1 MIVSRYSESNKI
13 FSGNCSRGRAK
24 TSLKSNMKKTLI
36 ALSVALVASASL
48 LSNAFAGTL
57 KVGASPV
64 PHAEILEF
72 VKPALEKKGVKL
84 EITEFNDYVQ
94 PNLAVDDGELDANF
108 YQHKPYLDVFV
119 KDHGSDLVAVG
130 GVHIEPMG
138 LYSKKLKSIDD
149 LKDGATIAIPNDPTN
164 GGRALLL
171 LAKKGLITLEDPTSV
186 VATVLDITENKKN
199 LQFKELE
206 AAQLPRAL
214 ADVDAAIINSNYAI
228 PAKLNPLTDSLISEG
243 ADSPYVNILVA
254 NSKSAK
260 NPDIKLLVEE
270 LGSKATAKFIL
281 DTYKGAVV
289 PAPSSFLK

>member
-1 MIVSRYSESNKI
+1 
-13 FSGNCSRGRAK
+13 
-24 TSLKSNMKKTLI
+24 MKKTLL

-48 LSNAFAGTL
+48 ASNAFAGTL
-57 KVGASPV
+57 KVGATPV

-94 PNLAVDDGELDANF
+94 PNLAVDAAELDANF
-108 YQHKPYLDVFV
+108 FQHKPYLEVFV
-119 KDHGSDLVAVG
+119 KDHGSDLVAVA

-138 LYSKKLKSIDD
+138 LYSQKLKSIDD

-199 LQFKELE
+199 LHFQELE

-228 PAKLNPLTDSLISEG
+228 PAKLNPLTDSLLSED
-243 ADSPYVNILVA
+243 ADSPYVNILVG
-254 NSKSAK
+254 NSESAK
-260 NPDIKLLVEE
+260 NPDIKVLVEE
-270 LGSKATAKFIL
+270 LTSKATAKFIL

-289 PAPSSFLK
+289 PAPASYLK